1 LTRTVLESLSNG
13 TPVVASANDGVIE
26 TIQNGFNGY
35 LVPIGDATAIAN
47 KIRMLYQD
55 RQLLAKFASN
65 ATEIIKTKMSHAKTI
80 EQMEIYFIKILT
92 KN

>member
-1 LTRTVLESLSNG
+1 
-13 TPVVASANDGVIE
+13 
-26 TIQNGFNGY
+26 
-35 LVPIGDATAIAN
+35 
-47 KIRMLYQD
+47 MLYQD